1 MKTLL
6 RKYYNWK
13 LGRDNVNAMLKSAEN
28 TLRTTRLSR
37 TAIAVDENGRNVRE
51 NHQRVYHRANDAS
64 MHPLL
69 RRYGV

>member
-37 TAIAVDENGRNVRE
+37 TAISVNETGQTTRE
-51 NHQRVYHRANDAS
+51 DHKKIYHRANDAS